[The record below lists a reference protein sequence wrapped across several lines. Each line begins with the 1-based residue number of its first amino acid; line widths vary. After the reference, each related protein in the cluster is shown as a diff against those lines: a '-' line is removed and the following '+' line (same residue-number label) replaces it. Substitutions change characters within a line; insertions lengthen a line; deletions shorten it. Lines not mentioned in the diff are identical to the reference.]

1 MLDWWV
7 GWLHGN
13 TATAKTIDQPRT
25 RSKGERPC
33 KAGRRRPR
41 AKPLSFALPLLL
53 SQLRQPLFLFRL
65 TGSFASLHFSL
76 VRFLSRSHFRSMY
89 PLPILRLHVRHVT
102 RGYVTS
108 NLPSCTAYIE
118 NCRLTYRER
127 GYQRAHPAFR
137 STLGPGEKRDRVRKQ
152 GRIDL
157 IRLTMIRYRLRGKP
171 NVRAYDYF
179 SRSREK
185 KNIFFRFG
193 R

>member
-1 MLDWWV
+1 MEKLCYIIGRWSGVTQDFVCCRVIRRVVAGLFVGLV
-7 GWLHGN
+7 GWLAARQHGN
-13 TATAKTIDQPRT
+13 CEDDRT

-76 VRFLSRSHFRSMY
+76 VRFLSRSHFRSTY
-89 PLPILRLHVRHVT
+89 PLPILRLHVR

-137 STLGPGEKRDRVRKQ
+137 STLRPG
-152 GRIDL
+152 
-157 IRLTMIRYRLRGKP
+157 
-171 NVRAYDYF
+171 
-179 SRSREK
+179 
-185 KNIFFRFG
+185 
-193 R
+193 